1 MSTSLSQTAYQHLIH
16 LAQTIG
22 ARPIGSA
29 NNRKAGSYI
38 QQCFNLWGLQVRLQ
52 EYPCADWKSHHIHLN
67 LDGAQL
73 RAAVNPFSPS
83 CDVQAP
89 LAAVG
94 TLDELQHHADL
105 TGKIAVLYG
114 ALVGQDQTPPA
125 EVLIMEADS
134 PSPDGQPPAVTIHI
148 VQPASFAQILQEK
161 APAAVILVHPHP
173 RTCQPLIENWE
184 FPIPSATAPA
194 ESGRA
199 LLQTDGQT
207 AHLQITSRTEPSTTC
222 NVIGSLPGERSERVV
237 LCAHY
242 DTKHNTPGAYDNASG
257 TAVLLTLAELFT
269 GLPHK
274 TSLEFIAFSGEETGG
289 TDVAAYLDDAP
300 DLVHILALI
309 NIDGVGQITAS
320 NNATAVAGSRQ
331 FLVLVQHV
339 VDQFPGVVW
348 TEPWESGDHYAFA
361 MQGVPCIP
369 VSTCSPAEVKHTPQ
383 DTVDW
388 ISPDG
393 LGEAAR
399 LVHSLVLALDDRL
412 LEWCRE

>member
-1 MSTSLSQTAYQHLIH
+1 MSTSLSQTAYQHLVY

-29 NNRKAGSYI
+29 NNRKAGSSI
-38 QQCFNLWGLQVRLQ
+38 QQYFKQWGLQVRLQ

-67 LDGAQL
+67 LGGATL

-83 CDVQAP
+83 CDVQVP

-94 TLDELQHHADL
+94 TLDELQQTDL
-105 TGKIAVLYG
+105 SGKIAVLYG
-114 ALVGQDQTPPA
+114 ALVGQEQTPPA
-125 EVLIMEADS
+125 EVIITEADS
-134 PSPDGQPPAVTIHI
+134 PAADGQAPAVTIHI
-148 VQPASFAQILQEK
+148 VQPASFAQILQDK
-161 APAAVILVHPHP
+161 TPAAVILVHPHP

-199 LLQTDGQT
+199 LLQANGQT
-207 AHLQITSRTEPSTTC
+207 ARLQITSRTEPSTTC

-257 TAVLLTLAELFT
+257 TAVLLTLAEQFAS
-269 GLPHK
+269 LPHRYA
-274 TSLEFIAFSGEETGG
+274 LEFTAFSGEESGG
-289 TDVAAYLDDAP
+289 TDVAAYLDDSP
-300 DLVHILALI
+300 DLEHILALI

-320 NNATAVAGSRQ
+320 NNATAVSGSEQFSSLVRQ
-331 FLVLVQHV
+331 V

-348 TEPWESGDHYAFA
+348 TEPWASSDHYAFA

-369 VSTCSPAEVKHTPQ
+369 VSTCSPAEIKHTPQ

-399 LVHSLVLALDDRL
+399 LVHSLVQMLGEQSM
-412 LEWCRE
+412 EWCRE

>member
-1 MSTSLSQTAYQHLIH
+1 MSTSLSQTAYQHLVY

-52 EYPCADWKSHHIHLN
+52 KYACADWKSHHIHLN
-67 LDGAQL
+67 LDGAAL

-94 TLDELQHHADL
+94 NLDEFQQTDL
-105 TGKIAVLYG
+105 SGKIAVLYG
-114 ALVGQDQTPPA
+114 ALVGLDQTPPA
-125 EVLIMEADS
+125 EVIITEADS
-134 PSPDGQPPAVTIHI
+134 PTADGQAPSVTIHI
-148 VQPASFAQILQEK
+148 VQPASFAQVLQDK
-161 APAAVILVHPHP
+161 APVAVILVHPHP

-184 FPIPSATAPA
+184 FPIPSATVPA

-199 LLQTDGQT
+199 LLQANGQT
-207 AHLQITSRTEPSTTC
+207 VRLHITSRTEPSATC
-222 NVIGSLPGERSERVV
+222 NVIGRLPGERSERFV

-257 TAVLLTLAELFT
+257 TAVLLTLAELFA
-269 GLPHK
+269 GLPHRYI
-274 TSLEFIAFSGEETGG
+274 LEFAAFSGEESGG
-289 TDVAAYLDDAP
+289 TDVAAYLDDSP
-300 DLVHILALI
+300 DLEHILALI

-320 NNATAVAGSRQ
+320 NNATAVSGSENFSALVRQ
-331 FLVLVQHV
+331 V
-339 VDQFPGVVW
+339 VNQFPGVVW

-369 VSTCSPAEVKHTPQ
+369 VSTCSPAEIKHTPH

-399 LVHSLVLALDDRL
+399 LVQSLVQALDEQS

>member
-1 MSTSLSQTAYQHLIH
+1 MSTSLSQTAYQHLVY

-29 NNRKAGSYI
+29 NNRKAGSSI
-38 QQCFNLWGLQVRLQ
+38 QQYFKQWGLQVRLQ

-67 LDGAQL
+67 LDCATL

-83 CDVQAP
+83 CDVQVP

-94 TLDELQHHADL
+94 TLDELQQTDL
-105 TGKIAVLYG
+105 SGKIAVLYG
-114 ALVGQDQTPPA
+114 ALVGQEQTPPA
-125 EVLIMEADS
+125 EVIITEADS
-134 PSPDGQPPAVTIHI
+134 PAADGQAPAVTIHI
-148 VQPASFAQILQEK
+148 VQPASFAQILQDK
-161 APAAVILVHPHP
+161 TPAAVILVHPHP

-199 LLQTDGQT
+199 LLQANGQT
-207 AHLQITSRTEPSTTC
+207 ARLQITSRTEPSTTC
-222 NVIGSLPGERSERVV
+222 NVIGSLPGERSERLM

-257 TAVLLTLAELFT
+257 TAVLLALAEQFAS
-269 GLPHK
+269 LPHRYA
-274 TSLEFIAFSGEETGG
+274 LEFTAFSGEESGG
-289 TDVAAYLDDAP
+289 TDVAAYLDDSP
-300 DLVHILALI
+300 DLEHILALI

-320 NNATAVAGSRQ
+320 NNATAVSGSEQFNALVRQ
-331 FLVLVQHV
+331 V

-348 TEPWESGDHYAFA
+348 TKPWASGDHYAFA

-369 VSTCSPAEVKHTPQ
+369 VSTCSPAEIKHTPQ

-399 LVHSLVLALDDRL
+399 LVHSLVQMLGEQSM
-412 LEWCRE
+412 EWCRE